1 MSAEIINLRRQ
12 RKVKQR
18 QQAEAQATENRAK
31 FGQSKAAR
39 SARDAEQDLEVRRL
53 DALRRERGDDGA
65 DE

>member
-1 MSAEIINLRRQ
+1 MSAEIINLRRA

-53 DALRRERGDDGA
+53 DALRRERGNDGA

>member
-1 MSAEIINLRRQ
+1 MSAEIINLRRV

-31 FGQSKAAR
+31 FGQSKTAR
-39 SARDAEQDLEVRRL
+39 SGRDAEQDLEVRRL

>member
-53 DALRRERGDDGA
+53 DALRRERGNDGA

>member
-1 MSAEIINLRRQ
+1 MSAEIINLRRV

-39 SARDAEQDLEVRRL
+39 SAKDAEQDLEVRRL